1 LWARVAVWRLR
12 EGWARLPIGVRF
24 LWLLLGVMLGLMTPL
39 LGVGYLF
46 LQHSL
51 EMHQQLVQRQRLE
64 AVVCALERELAALL
78 RQVQD
83 YTVWNDAHTA
93 ISRRD
98 APWIRRNITE
108 WLPQQFHYDF
118 AVVVDAQGAVV
129 GQAGREWAWLRQ
141 TELFQ
146 RAMRGVSSAGLHRRG
161 ETIYLIAAA
170 PYRRRAVVV
179 APQQARWWSA
189 GRWTRRCSSASASRR
204 DTRVG
209 WGCRR

>member
-1 LWARVAVWRLR
+1 MGAGRRVAA
-12 EGWARLPIGVRF
+12 ARG
-24 LWLLLGVMLGLMTPL
+24 LGAPADRRAFSVAAAGCDAGADGAL

-98 APWIRRNITE
+98 AP
-108 WLPQQFHYDF
+108 
-118 AVVVDAQGAVV
+118 
-129 GQAGREWAWLRQ
+129 
-141 TELFQ
+141 
-146 RAMRGVSSAGLHRRG
+146 
-161 ETIYLIAAA
+161 
-170 PYRRRAVVV
+170 
-179 APQQARWWSA
+179 
-189 GRWTRRCSSASASRR
+189 
-204 DTRVG
+204 
-209 WGCRR
+209 